1 MRQCWSRA
9 PLSSDDSTLPSYGHS
24 RWTDAT
30 RTGASAGLGGLLSR
44 VSLAPAVRKT
54 RLFQSDAYVSIDYHH
69 SKVHVYRKK
78 GQDFDAGS
86 IDPHD
91 VKDALA
97 LVLERYLEVEQHEMV
112 STSDALTRELSSFV
126 AACRGEHPPVVPGVH
141 GLRAVRAARM
151 IQSRIH
157 AWLIQEARRKGLPI
171 PDFLRDHPDAETS

>member
-1 MRQCWSRA
+1 MA
-9 PLSSDDSTLPSYGHS
+9 HET
-24 RWTDAT
+24 
-30 RTGASAGLGGLLSR
+30 
-44 VSLAPAVRKT
+44 APAVRKT